1 MKPYQDPFARATGWL
16 TTAADQVAAIK
27 TMNAAECE
35 VVLGMGRVGKTV
47 ISAAERRLRALKR
60 QEQREARATA

>member
-27 TMNAAECE
+27 TMNKCE
-35 VVLGMGRVGKTV
+35 RNPPPLGVG
-47 ISAAERRLRALKR
+47 
-60 QEQREARATA
+60 